1 MSGCIDGFESSNV
14 CPLLG
19 IVRYEG
25 CRVPLCSGSTLQ
37 LLVVQMLLHCVNKHE
52 VTGLDILG
60 SIYHDLHFN
69 VRTS

>member
-1 MSGCIDGFESSNV
+1 MSGCIDGFESSNI

-25 CRVPLCSGSTLQ
+25 CQVSSCSGSTLQ
-37 LLVVQMLLHCVNKHE
+37 LLVVQILLHCVNKQE

-69 VRTS
+69 VRIS